1 MTTAASSLSL
11 SLSLS
16 LYFFRLTH
24 THPESWK
31 MLKLS
36 SSLWGFVMTEP
47 PRRHSFVSRAIII
60 GTGWVQKRSFHSLW
74 IANGV
79 NDQMR
84 NISKCCW
91 KWPMS
96 RLIHN
101 RTFKAVQAMID
112 RTWLIS
118 SSWNQCAVICHYR
131 VLVMVCVNF
140 VIQPGL
146 TCTLTDATSRFRWR
160 QPFRIHRPLFIV
172 FFFEIFFFRFPLLSF
187 FSFLFFFLNMFF
199 LVCCCYLFICFV
211 GWYTMDRCIS
221 RFWRWSTLLQRKTR
235 ANSRVSSTFSSS
247 SASADIF
254 LVKWIPYLCFF
265 FLSLSLSLTLSLQ
278 GSLSGSVLIIWFAC

>member
-16 LYFFRLTH
+16 LFLSFNTHTLRYTH
-24 THPESWK
+24 THTHTENWK
-31 MLKLS
+31 MLKFS

-79 NDQMR
+79 NDQIR
-84 NISKCCW
+84 NISKRCW

-101 RTFKAVQAMID
+101 RAFKAVQAMID

-172 FFFEIFFFRFPLLSF
+172 FFLGFFFSF
-187 FSFLFFFLNMFF
+187 SSSFLFFFFF
-199 LVCCCYLFICFV
+199 
-211 GWYTMDRCIS
+211 
-221 RFWRWSTLLQRKTR
+221 
-235 ANSRVSSTFSSS
+235 
-247 SASADIF
+247 
-254 LVKWIPYLCFF
+254 
-265 FLSLSLSLTLSLQ
+265 
-278 GSLSGSVLIIWFAC
+278 